1 MQDQIN
7 QSMQQ
12 MQKMMEPSRKFNA
25 LLLNHAERI
34 AHLNLEAARS
44 YTELATEQMRKMLEI
59 RDPESFQSYLT
70 DQGKIVQTLSNKISE
85 DANALAD
92 IGKDMGQEVQQI
104 AQENASVMTEAVQQQ
119 SETATKGTS
128 SGKGRSKSGG
138 SSNTASAG
146 GNSASAGS
154 SSGAGSAKSSA

>member
-12 MQKMMEPSRKFNA
+12 MQQMMEPTRKLNA

-44 YTELATEQMRKMLEI
+44 YTELATQQMRKMLEI

-70 DQGKIVQTLSNKISE
+70 DQSKVMQTLSNKISE

-104 AQENASVMTEAVQQQ
+104 AQENASVVTEAVQQQ
-119 SETATKGTS
+119 TETAKGPA
-128 SGKGRSKSGG
+128 KGRSNSSSGG
-138 SSNTASAG
+138 GSKGSG
-146 GNSASAGS
+146 GNAATGS
-154 SSGAGSAKSSA
+154 SSSASGAKSSA

>member
-12 MQKMMEPSRKFNA
+12 MQQMMEPTRKLNA

-44 YTELATEQMRKMLEI
+44 YTELATQQMRKMLEI

-70 DQGKIVQTLSNKISE
+70 DQSKIMQTLSNKISE

-104 AQENASVMTEAVQQQ
+104 AQENASVVTEAVQQQ
-119 SETATKGTS
+119 TETAKGTA
-128 SGKGRSKSGG
+128 KGRSNSSSGGGSKGSGG
-138 SSNTASAG
+138 SATT
-146 GNSASAGS
+146 GS
-154 SSGAGSAKSSA
+154 SSSASGAKSST